1 MTRKLLPTALFK
13 CSLVLCLFFAQV
25 QVCGQDVKL
34 TFDKSIIESAILVN
48 LNSIKVGNGSSGNS
62 SANRRL
68 SSQYSPIDANS
79 SNLIQN
85 EILSSVGPTAVSPTF
100 VGSLTSILDTMAP
113 GTLADGLDHT
123 LDYLAANKISFGLN
137 ADSLFKAIKS
147 AYAAYLQSVINS
159 GQDITAA
166 VKEAPAR
173 SLPNLIPDRILLWDQ
188 TAPKWAKLL
197 SRALVE
203 AINESA
209 YGGDKDSLIGTASH

>member
-1 MTRKLLPTALFK
+1 MPIRIPHHLTDRLSFLSTLFPCRFSQQNPGMPFALRGAAWSIGKICGINSSRRESEKLSCQYPSCPVRFNNPYFMTRKLLPTALFK

-137 ADSLFKAIKS
+137 DDSLFKAIKS
-147 AYAAYLQSVINS
+147 A
-159 GQDITAA
+159 
-166 VKEAPAR
+166 
-173 SLPNLIPDRILLWDQ
+173 
-188 TAPKWAKLL
+188 
-197 SRALVE
+197 
-203 AINESA
+203 
-209 YGGDKDSLIGTASH
+209 